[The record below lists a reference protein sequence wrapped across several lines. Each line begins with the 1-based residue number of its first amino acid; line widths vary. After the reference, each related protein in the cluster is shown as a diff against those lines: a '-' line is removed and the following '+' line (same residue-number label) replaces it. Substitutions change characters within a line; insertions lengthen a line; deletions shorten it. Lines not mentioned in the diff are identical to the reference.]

1 MPSSSS
7 EAVPQQ
13 NRLAPMIDEFE
24 DRSYFF
30 SKRPDKTYV
39 SRTFRSQFG
48 TKLRIVSKVVDGD
61 EGLRF
66 GKAGDEV
73 VLRTTPAG
81 RYEIKATVLEDN
93 RAIKTLLIQKYS
105 SASGPLDR
113 QWFAFVG
120 EEIDVLLDFAAGIK
134 AVALGDGTKVHLTDE
149 ELRGVVLNHVQARR
163 LFADHEELFLEIARS
178 EDLSRDLIAVG
189 YRRKQLEHFKGLLD
203 HPDFFA
209 SEQAR
214 LDSTPEGIWQQFFE
228 ANTWI
233 FGYGLSYQFLSSLDQ
248 RKLEQVVRGRDLT
261 GAGKRADA
269 LMKTRGLISSLCF
282 IEIKRHDTP
291 LLAAQPYRPGT
302 WAPSAELSGGV
313 SQVQATVQD
322 AVENIGRRLMPS
334 DGVGVPTGEVLFN
347 VEPRSCLVVG
357 NLSQFDSEHGINEPK
372 FRSFE
377 LSRRNVMSSC
387 SAPVSS

>member
-113 QWFAFVG
+113 QGFAFVG
-120 EEIDVLLDFAAGIK
+120 EEIDVLLNFGRWP
-134 AVALGDGTKVHLTDE
+134 LGT
-149 ELRGVVLNHVQARR
+149 
-163 LFADHEELFLEIARS
+163 
-178 EDLSRDLIAVG
+178 
-189 YRRKQLEHFKGLLD
+189 
-203 HPDFFA
+203 
-209 SEQAR
+209 
-214 LDSTPEGIWQQFFE
+214 
-228 ANTWI
+228 
-233 FGYGLSYQFLSSLDQ
+233 
-248 RKLEQVVRGRDLT
+248 
-261 GAGKRADA
+261 
-269 LMKTRGLISSLCF
+269 
-282 IEIKRHDTP
+282 
-291 LLAAQPYRPGT
+291 
-302 WAPSAELSGGV
+302 APRC
-313 SQVQATVQD
+313 T
-322 AVENIGRRLMPS
+322 
-334 DGVGVPTGEVLFN
+334 
-347 VEPRSCLVVG
+347 
-357 NLSQFDSEHGINEPK
+357 
-372 FRSFE
+372 
-377 LSRRNVMSSC
+377 
-387 SAPVSS
+387 